1 MSDYEADRR
10 LFHVMKLGGW
20 THDKDTSGFCK
31 GKLWVS
37 WGQAEDALRLADEG
51 EAAVAVVGQSQT
63 LAKIIAGSKVAND
76 R

>member
-10 LFHVMKLGGW
+10 LYNVMKMAGW
-20 THDKDTSGFCK
+20 RHELSTNGFRNAR
-31 GKLWVS
+31 GLWVS

-51 EAAVAVVGQSQT
+51 EKAVAAVGQSDT
-63 LAKIIAGSKVAND
+63 LARIINAAEND